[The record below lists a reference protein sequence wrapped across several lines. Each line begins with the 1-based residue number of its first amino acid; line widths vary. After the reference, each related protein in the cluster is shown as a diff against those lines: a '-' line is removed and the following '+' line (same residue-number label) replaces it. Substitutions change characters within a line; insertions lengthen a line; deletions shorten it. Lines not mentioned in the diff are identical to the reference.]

1 MEGMPLRGAKV
12 IPAPKAYIK
21 AVGVKKLA
29 NGFRN
34 VRLSPSQSKLLSGL
48 FFVAKTV

>member
-1 MEGMPLRGAKV
+1 MEGMPLRGAAV

-21 AVGVKKLA
+21 VLGVKKLA

-34 VRLSPSQSKLLSGL
+34 VRLGPPQSKLLSGL